1 MNNNKWK
8 LTSTFVNDSGKL
20 MGIYSHIDNSK
31 KIDQFLDRYALIFCS
46 CRANWSHIA
55 GTWSFLQTTGD
66 AVREYRGAKS
76 TNIVLLGILQHTSL
90 DRFN

>member
-31 KIDQFLDRYALIFCS
+31 KIDQFLDRYDYK
-46 CRANWSHIA
+46 NNKWK
-55 GTWSFLQTTGD
+55 
-66 AVREYRGAKS
+66 V
-76 TNIVLLGILQHTSL
+76 
-90 DRFN
+90 